1 MNTLDIITLK
11 EVYKKTNDEI
21 IGIIERGIRPNLFEK
36 DFENKKKFIYKRLK
50 HSAEYS
56 ILTYWDDEYP
66 EELKNIFDPPVVLY
80 YIGNLDLFKTKKVS
94 VVGTRKPSQYGK
106 NICEDIVKVLENYTI
121 VSGMAY
127 GIDSISHRSA
137 KKTIAVLGTGIDVVF
152 PKANEDLY
160 QKISKEGLILS
171 EYMPGTPGMKY
182 QFPYRNRI
190 IAALSEKTIV
200 VEAAKK
206 SGSLITARYA
216 LEYGKDVLAVPGDVS
231 RFNSYGTN
239 FLIYNG
245 ATPIISLEV
254 LKEIFNINEMRMNID
269 NLPEKSK
276 KIISLIK
283 KGENT
288 AEKISYFLNED
299 ISSILTLL
307 MELEIEGK
315 IKQEN
320 GIYNLIF

>member
-1 MNTLDIITLK
+1 MDTLDIITLK
-11 EVYKKTNDEI
+11 EIYKKTNVEI
-21 IGIIERGIRPNLFEK
+21 INIIEKGIRPNLFEK
-36 DFENKKKFIYKRLK
+36 DFEDKKKSVFKRLNK
-50 HSAEYS
+50 ASNYS
-56 ILTYWDDEYP
+56 ILTYWDDDYP
-66 EELKNIFDPPVVLY
+66 DELKNIADPPVILY
-80 YIGNLDLFKTKKVS
+80 YIGNLELFKTKKVS

-106 NICEDIVKVLENYTI
+106 NMCEDIVKILENFTI

-127 GIDSISHRSA
+127 GIDSISHRNA

-160 QKISKEGLILS
+160 QKISKEGLIIS

-245 ATPIISLEV
+245 AIPIISLEV
-254 LKEIFNINEMRMNID
+254 LKEIFNINEIRMNID

-283 KGENT
+283 KGEDT

-299 ISSILTLL
+299 ISSILTSL

-315 IKQEN
+315 IRQEN
-320 GIYNLIF
+320 GIYSLIF